1 MIAIPLTLIRAIHVY
16 SVMSVDCI
24 PFFIILLICLPTT
37 LSLSLSLFPLS
48 FSLFFLTPST
58 LFLSLSLSLFLF
70 SSDIPD
76 GWEVVKSKRYGTYYV
91 K

>member
-24 PFFIILLICLPTT
+24 PLFIILLICLPTT
-37 LSLSLSLFPLS
+37 LSLSLFPLS
-48 FSLFFLTPST
+48 LTLFFLTPST
-58 LFLSLSLSLFLF
+58 LFLSLSLSLSLF
-70 SSDIPD
+70 SDIPD